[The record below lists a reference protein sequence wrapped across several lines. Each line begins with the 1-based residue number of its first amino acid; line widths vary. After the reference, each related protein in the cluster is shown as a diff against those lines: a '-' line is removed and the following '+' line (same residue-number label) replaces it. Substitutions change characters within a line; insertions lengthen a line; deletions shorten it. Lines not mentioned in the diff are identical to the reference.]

1 MSWELLILLAC
12 PLMML
17 FCMKGMF
24 SGNKNKDSKEKSNSQ
39 LQTSQQEELQ
49 SVQLKMADIMEKNHQ
64 LMEEVK
70 SLKASESKESNVVQ
84 LEKSSGNQEV
94 L

>member
-39 LQTSQQEELQ
+39 LQISQQEELQ
-49 SVQLKMADIMEKNHQ
+49 SIQLKMADIMEQNHQ

-70 SLKASESKESNVVQ
+70 TLKASNSKDSNVVQ
-84 LEKSSGNQEV
+84 LEKNSGNQEV